1 MLYLYQILLKVTIFM
16 REKSDSPKCRKLI
29 EAGRKYF
36 WKYGF
41 RRVTIDEICKEADVS
56 KMTFYRCFENKTDLA
71 VTIFDEVVRVSIE
84 KFNEIIKADIT
95 PSEKL
100 QQILVMKMEGTDE
113 ISREFMLDF
122 YSSSDTGLKDYVEN
136 ATMMA
141 WKEVIDGFRYA
152 QEMGWFRKD
161 FKPEF
166 LFYLSQKLV
175 PMATDEELLKL
186 YDKPQDLIME
196 FANFFTYGI
205 SVHS

>member
-1 MLYLYQILLKVTIFM
+1 
-16 REKSDSPKCRKLI
+16 
-29 EAGRKYF
+29 
-36 WKYGF
+36 
-41 RRVTIDEICKEADVS
+41 
-56 KMTFYRCFENKTDLA
+56 
-71 VTIFDEVVRVSIE
+71 
-84 KFNEIIKADIT
+84 
-95 PSEKL
+95 
-100 QQILVMKMEGTDE
+100 
-113 ISREFMLDF
+113 
-122 YSSSDTGLKDYVEN
+122 
-136 ATMMA
+136 MMA

-166 LFYLSQKLV
+166 LFYLSQKLI